1 MNISSPLLMNPANLG
16 NHNQLTAPLL
26 LWCRAAGL
34 WSFLTWLPLMLMN
47 SDWWWVS
54 VAHWIEWLSSA
65 SLLAREDRCMLQQ
78 ASDRC
83 QQRAVTRETSCAL
96 RSHSCYTCN
105 CTEVK
110 LCYFFFFL
118 SDSFFFWS
126 LHSDS
131 YTTACIQPLLWT
143 LCMLHGADWWRTF
156 LRRI

>member
-110 LCYFFFFL
+110 LCYFFFL
-118 SDSFFFWS
+118 SDSFFFLVFTLRLIQNCMHTASAVDTLYAAWS
-126 LHSDS
+126 RFWKCS
-131 YTTACIQPLLWT
+131 
-143 LCMLHGADWWRTF
+143 
-156 LRRI
+156 